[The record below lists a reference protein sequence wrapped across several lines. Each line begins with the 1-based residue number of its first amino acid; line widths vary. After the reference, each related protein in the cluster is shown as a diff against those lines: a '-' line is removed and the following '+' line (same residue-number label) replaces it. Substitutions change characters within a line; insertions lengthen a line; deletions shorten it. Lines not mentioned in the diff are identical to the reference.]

1 MIYFDELSVAEKM
14 EKHQSFTDG
23 YSVMELIIYAKYLK
37 YKKVIE
43 SGIDY
48 STVSATQLESYDK
61 EVENALRLFCE
72 GCCNG
77 FNYTVSYKDI
87 DHAVNVSNKYLLKLP
102 NPTPITKKEWEAI
115 KSVKNEKYQRMLFVM
130 LVDAKYYRMFNTSI
144 EKRDKILSDS
154 IFYIRMQRNEIQK
167 IAKVKYDTPSEKTF
181 FLGCI
186 AKQGLFGITEN
197 RLRTWYLTFVDTSN
211 ECIID
216 YVTDYDHLDLHF
228 EKLIGNRIGQC
239 KFCGKLFKQN
249 KKCDAVYCYK
259 HRGYIKKET
268 KAMRNG
274 ICIDCGQEFIVV
286 ATNQKKV
293 RCDKCQQKHK
303 INYQREYQKS
313 LRNQK

>member
-14 EKHQSFTDG
+14 EKCQSFTDG
-23 YSVMELIIYAKYLK
+23 YSVIELIIYAKYLK

-43 SGIDY
+43 SAAAY
-48 STVSATQLESYDK
+48 SEVSATQLESYDK

-102 NPTPITKKEWEAI
+102 NPIPITKNEWEAI

-144 EKRDKILSDS
+144 EKRDEILSDS

-167 IAKVKYDTPSEKTF
+167 AAKIKYDTPSEKTF

-211 ECIID
+211 DYIID
-216 YVTDYDHLDLHF
+216 YITDYNHLDLHY
-228 EKLIGNRIGQC
+228 ERLIGNRIGQC
-239 KFCGKLFKQN
+239 EYCGKLFKQG
-249 KKCDAVYCYK
+249 KTKASDYCYK
-259 HRGYIKKET
+259 HRGYNKKNT
-268 KAMRNG
+268 QKL
-274 ICIDCGQEFIVV
+274 ICIDCGKEFVIGS
-286 ATNQKKV
+286 KSRKSC
-293 RCDKCQQKHK
+293 RCSECQAKETRRLKREWWHNNKDKSH
-303 INYQREYQKS
+303 
-313 LRNQK
+313 

>member
-14 EKHQSFTDG
+14 EKRQSFTNG

-43 SGIDY
+43 SGAAY
-48 STVSATQLESYDK
+48 SEVSATQLESYDK

-102 NPTPITKKEWEAI
+102 SPIPITKKEWETI

-154 IFYIRMQRNEIQK
+154 IFYIRIQRNEIQK
-167 IAKVKYDTPSEKTF
+167 TAKIKYDTSSEKTF

-197 RLRTWYLTFVDTSN
+197 RLRTWYLTFVDISN

-216 YVTDYDHLDLHF
+216 YITDYDHLDLHY
-228 EKLIGNRIGQC
+228 EKLNGSKIGKC
-239 KFCGKLFKQN
+239 EKCGKLFKQN
-249 KKCDAVYCYK
+249 KYKDAKYCYR
-259 HRGYIKKET
+259 HRGKEKMIT
-268 KAMRNG
+268 K
-274 ICIDCGQEFIVV
+274 ICTCIDCGNEFTVGSKSR
-286 ATNQKKV
+286 KKC
-293 RCDKCQQKHK
+293 RCDECQRKKHLSDM
-303 INYQREYQKS
+303 REWK
-313 LRNQK
+313 RNHK

>member
-14 EKHQSFTDG
+14 ENCQSFTDG

-48 STVSATQLESYDK
+48 SAVSATQLEAYDK

-72 GCCNG
+72 SCCNG

-87 DHAVNVSNKYLLKLP
+87 DYAVNVSNKYLLKLP
-102 NPTPITKKEWEAI
+102 NPIPITKKEWEVI

-130 LVDAKYYRMFNTSI
+130 LVDSKYYRMFNTSI

-167 IAKVKYDTPSEKTF
+167 IAKIKYDTPSEKTF

-216 YVTDYDHLDLHF
+216 YVTDYDHLDLHY
-228 EKLIGNRIGQC
+228 ERLIGNRIGQC
-239 KFCGKLFKQN
+239 KHCGKLFKQG
-249 KKCDAVYCYK
+249 KTKLSDYCYK
-259 HRGYIKKET
+259 HRGYNKKIT
-268 KAMRNG
+268 KAIRNS
-274 ICIDCGQEFIVV
+274 ICIDCGSEFSIA
-286 ATNQKKV
+286 ATDTQKC
-293 RCDKCQQKHK
+293 RCNECQHEYRKMLDRERKRKQK
-303 INYQREYQKS
+303 
-313 LRNQK
+313 